1 MWQLPAC
8 SEGSDVGERAAEPV
22 NYATVE
28 RLFRSGASNSGE
40 GEYWYAS
47 EC

>member
-1 MWQLPAC
+1 MWQLPEC

-22 NYATVE
+22 NYATAE

-40 GEYWYAS
+40 GEYWSAS